1 MTKLYLK
8 KHLYYILICSITL
21 LASCSKEDDIIIP
34 NALSNRTILIYIPGD
49 DNVLS
54 PYAEYNLTDI
64 VQAVSN
70 NINWGTILCY
80 FDNYRTNPTLYKI
93 DKLSPDG
100 KKILKQYTERNSATV
115 ESLSQVID
123 DMQTLAPSKE
133 YGLVLW
139 GHGSGW
145 DPKSQ
150 ATRVVLNSY
159 QTQSGPSLY
168 AYGGSSD
175 GWMDLDEIKQAIP
188 DNLFH
193 FILFDACYMSQIEVA
208 YSLRNKAKYMIASA
222 AETMATGFPYRKI
235 VPIMLAQNLDLE
247 KLCQT
252 YYEYYNN
259 KAGAERTATVALIDL
274 EVIPAFATWCKNIY
288 ASRSENLA
296 NLSPARL
303 QYFDR
308 SRLVMMF
315 DLEQV
320 LKSVAPDKVAESI
333 TWFNKLVKYKA
344 HTPYILNQILVS
356 TDNYSGVTTYVPFN
370 NPSYQSKNDQY
381 TTTEWYQQVVN
392 P

>member
-1 MTKLYLK
+1 MTKLSLK
-8 KHLYYILICSITL
+8 KHLYYILICSISIL
-21 LASCSKEDDIIIP
+21 ISCSKEDDIIIP
-34 NALSNRTILIYIPGD
+34 DEVSNRTILIYIPGD

-70 NINWGTILCY
+70 NTNWGTLLCY

-93 DKLSPDG
+93 DKQSPDG
-100 KKILKQYTERNSATV
+100 KKILKQYAERNSATV

-123 DMQTLAPSKE
+123 DMQSLAPSNE

-145 DPKSQ
+145 DPKTQ
-150 ATRVVLNSY
+150 ATRVVLNTF
-159 QTQSGPSLY
+159 QTQSGPGLY

-208 YSLRNKAKYMIASA
+208 YSLQNKAKYMIASA
-222 AETMATGFPYRKI
+222 AETMATGFPYSKI

-247 KLCQT
+247 KLCQS

-259 KAGAERTATVALIDL
+259 KTGAERTATVALIDL
-274 EVIPAFATWCKNIY
+274 EIVPAFATWCKSIY
-288 ASRSENLA
+288 AGRSENLA
-296 NLSPARL
+296 NLEPSKL

-315 DLEQV
+315 DMGQV
-320 LKSVAPDKVAESI
+320 IKSIAPDKADEANS
-333 TWFNKLVKYKA
+333 WFNNLVKYKA

-370 NPSYQSKNDQY
+370 NPSYQNKNDQY
-381 TTTEWYQQVVN
+381 RSTEWYKEIVN